1 MNSEIKAM
9 LLACEG
15 RYPTRA
21 EQAILRDWASRL
33 EARLAA
39 LEEVRQREEVIV
51 GQTIDEIFRAY
62 PDFEKRYK
70 DARSSCTRDETLVLR
85 YCAQAMLRGDAKYL
99 EDSLLTWMATIL
111 RGVGFLPQFIEDT
124 YRTMMKVAMRELSP
138 ATAELLRPY
147 LELCVTTLPGKG
159 KAGGG
164 A

>member
-51 GQTIDEIFRAY
+51 GQTVDEILRAY

-70 DARSSCTRDETLVLR
+70 DARQCCTRDETLVLR

-99 EDSLLTWMATIL
+99 EDALLTWMATIL
-111 RGVGFLPQFIEDT
+111 RGVGFLPQFIEDA

-147 LELCVTTLPGKG
+147 LELCVATLPGKG

>member
-1 MNSEIKAM
+1 MNTEIKAM

-51 GQTIDEIFRAY
+51 GQTVEEIFRAY

-70 DARSSCTRDETLVLR
+70 DARHSCTRDQTLVLR

-99 EDSLLTWMATIL
+99 EDALLTWMTTIL
-111 RGVGFLPQFIEDT
+111 RGVGFLPQFIEDA
-124 YRTMMKVAMRELSP
+124 YRAMTKVAMRELSP
-138 ATAELLRPY
+138 ATAELLRPF
-147 LELCVTTLPGKG
+147 LELCVATLPGKG
-159 KAGGG
+159 KGGG
-164 A
+164 GS